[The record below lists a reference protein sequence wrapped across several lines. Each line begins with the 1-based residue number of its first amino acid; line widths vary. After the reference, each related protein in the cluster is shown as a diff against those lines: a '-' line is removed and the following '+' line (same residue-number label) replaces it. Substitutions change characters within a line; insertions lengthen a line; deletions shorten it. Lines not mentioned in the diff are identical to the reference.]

1 MLAETLQAFKN
12 KINTQQKSI
21 EVNVNLPSDNT
32 ELLKEIL
39 LTLKDI
45 SIKLDTQHT
54 ITNYV
59 VEETI
64 KETIENKISNSKRDK
79 DFIPEINISNIKSS
93 KNENIKIE
101 TSDMND
107 ILNKM
112 NGLIK

>member
-1 MLAETLQAFKN
+1 MLADTLQAFKN
-12 KINTQQKSI
+12 KINAQQKSI

-54 ITNYV
+54 ITNFV

-64 KETIENKISNSKRDK
+64 KETIDNKIGSKRDK
-79 DFIPEINISNIKSS
+79 DFIPEINLGNIKSS
-93 KNENIKIE
+93 KNENVKIE
-101 TSDMND
+101 TSNMTD

-112 NGLIK
+112 NGLIN